1 MGRYL
6 PYASGGGAGN
16 EALTVGALK
25 AMTTAP
31 IASIQT
37 AYRGSYFPVGDVKSA
52 PPASAQ
58 NLQTPGDALTIRQV
72 PGRPQPYA
80 VPGYQY
86 NAPPVMAAPYG
97 SRGTAQGSAIQAVP
111 AYGSPSRGYAI
122 PVMPQGSAARAQPA
136 PAGAQPP
143 ALSGRAVAPPA
154 AKDLRRLRCGSS
166 TIVCEAG
173 STAMCEGRPVAC
185 N

>member
-1 MGRYL
+1 M
-6 PYASGGGAGN
+6 
-16 EALTVGALK
+16 TVGALK

-58 NLQTPGDALTIRQV
+58 NQQMPGEPMTIR
-72 PGRPQPYA
+72 PM
-80 VPGYQY
+80 PGYPY
-86 NAPPVMAAPYG
+86 GASPPPAVMAAPYG
-97 SRGTAQGSAIQAVP
+97 SQGTAQGSAIQAVP
-111 AYGSPSRGYAI
+111 APYGGPSQGAAI
-122 PVMPQGSAARAQPA
+122 PVQPQGGAARAQVGRPGGALQPA
-136 PAGAQPP
+136 PQPAP
-143 ALSGRAVAPPA
+143 PPA
-154 AKDLRRLRCGSS
+154 ARELRRLRCGSS